1 MAIAAAPNY
10 LRVTAKGTDAEFY
23 LSAPPGHRFL
33 MYLPVWGENQEK
45 GTLDWNTAD
54 RVPKIDKKTGQQK
67 VGKSGPEWDNVQN
80 DAFAFQVSAGMKPAH
95 DSERPRSR
103 KPKADEGLKPWQ
115 PMMKALELRQT
126 LAFSSVPSAQTLR
139 LQATAI
145 APFTTG
151 LGNEHPL
158 ENGFAFLN
166 PYGLPY
172 LPGSGV
178 KGVLRT
184 AAQELADGLWES
196 KHWNHAKELRH
207 EVQARVGQDGKPRE
221 KPFYASDIE
230 VLFGSEAGKDKDFL
244 RGVLSFWDVLPQ
256 IQGDSLMVEIM
267 TPHQSHYYQPPK
279 EGKEKPAGGST
290 SPHDSGQPIPICFLT
305 VPPGSAFAFHVL
317 CDSARLEHLAPDLA
331 ANDRWKVL
339 LTEAF
344 EHAFAWL
351 GFGAKTAV
359 GYGAMERNTKA
370 EERLARRQAETKAA
384 AEQATKL
391 ASLSENARQV
401 EGFIQHCKS
410 RSEELRGGKEKP
422 NMQTHQMAQKLAKT
436 ALEGST
442 WTAEEKHAAADA
454 LTEWLPKVVSVDMKD
469 ERKKLKLAA
478 LRGQA

>member
-33 MYLPVWGENQEK
+33 MYLPVWSENQEK

-172 LPGSGV
+172 LLGSGV
-178 KGVLRT
+178 KGVLRQ
-184 AAQELADGLWES
+184 AANELAKGEWGSSDWCDANKDDS
-196 KHWNHAKELRH
+196 KRH
-207 EVQARVGQDGKPRE
+207 VVMNASGKPL
-221 KPFYASDIE
+221 FDASDLD
-230 VLFGSEAGKDKDFL
+230 VLFGSEAGKDKDLL

-267 TPHQSHYYQPPK
+267 TPHQSHYYQQ
-279 EGKEKPAGGST
+279 KPAAGST
-290 SPHDSGQPIPICFLT
+290 NPHDSGSPNPICFLT

-331 ANDRWKVL
+331 ANDRWKAL

-351 GFGAKTAV
+351 GFGAKTSV
-359 GYGAMERNTKA
+359 GYGAMISEGMQKKQQ
-370 EERLARRQAETKAA
+370 EETKKREH
-384 AEQATKL
+384 AERELRKQKDAERQQQNAQAWAGAKVKFNR
-391 ASLSENARQV
+391 ANKSLSV
-401 EGFIQHCKS
+401 EKDGQSAVAIQPKG
-410 RSEELRGGKEKP
+410 EELLNTLPADIVKKITGDRFVKVTAFVAEGVLVKVQP
-422 NMQTHQMAQKLAKT
+422 N
-436 ALEGST
+436 
-442 WTAEEKHAAADA
+442 
-454 LTEWLPKVVSVDMKD
+454 P
-469 ERKKLKLAA
+469 
-478 LRGQA
+478 

>member
-1 MAIAAAPNY
+1 MPVAAVPAYLGNNHKAASIGQRFGIYLPIWTCRADQEADVRKRAEAKSREGDEAAALLAKGMETAIAT
-10 LRVTAKGTDAEFY
+10 LRQRDRKPLAGLWDKNDFASRQAWRDVCQLTGADSKRMEA
-23 LSAPPGHRFL
+23 LVQR
-33 MYLPVWGENQEK
+33 QR
-45 GTLDWNTAD
+45 TLAN
-54 RVPKIDKKTGQQK
+54 
-67 VGKSGPEWDNVQN
+67 
-80 DAFAFQVSAGMKPAH
+80 AFQDHQLLS
-95 DSERPRSR
+95 
-103 KPKADEGLKPWQ
+103 
-115 PMMKALELRQT
+115 
-126 LAFSSVPSAQTLR
+126 

-172 LPGSGV
+172 LAGSGV
-178 KGVLRT
+178 KGVLRQ
-184 AAQELADGLWES
+184 AANELAKGEWGSSDWCDANKDGS
-196 KHWNHAKELRH
+196 KRH
-207 EVQARVGQDGKPRE
+207 VVMNASGKHL
-221 KPFYASDIE
+221 FDASDIE

-267 TPHQSHYYQPPK
+267 TPHQSHYYQQ
-279 EGKEKPAGGST
+279 KPAAGST
-290 SPHDSGQPIPICFLT
+290 SPHDSGSPNPIFFLT

-331 ANDRWKVL
+331 ANDRWKAL

-370 EERLARRQAETKAA
+370 EERLACLQAETKAA

-391 ASLSENARQV
+391 ASLSENARLV
-401 EGFIQHCKS
+401 ETFVQAC
-410 RSEELRGGKEKP
+410 
-422 NMQTHQMAQKLAKT
+422 QQKLVSMGSNGKKDKAHTDLHTKAIALSKT

-442 WTAEEKHAAADA
+442 WTAEEKSAAADA
-454 LTEWLPKVVSVDMKD
+454 LAEWLPKVVSVDMKD